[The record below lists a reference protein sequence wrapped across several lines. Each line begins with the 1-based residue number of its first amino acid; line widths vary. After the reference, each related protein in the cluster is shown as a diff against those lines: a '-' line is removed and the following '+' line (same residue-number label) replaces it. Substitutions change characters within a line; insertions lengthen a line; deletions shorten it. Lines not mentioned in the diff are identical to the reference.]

1 MKVGQYLRAQREE
14 RGEDVAQVSDMLR
27 IHHSYLRAIEDSD
40 IGKLPGPTYA
50 VGFVRAYAKYLSLD
64 SVEVVERFK
73 EEAKVQA
80 SRTLLVPPSPLPE
93 GRIPNPAILLIAIV
107 FLLAAYGGWLFM
119 SSPNHESADID
130 LSLPERL
137 APLVSGETLKL
148 TAPGGEVTSIT
159 SPETSSSN
167 IEENA
172 SIPEQTLN
180 PKPIVAA
187 PKEAA
192 VASSPA
198 YSMSMPR
205 KLLAERQSIERD
217 DRKGVYGDSRVV
229 IRASED
235 SWVEVRKGNGE
246 LLLTRVL
253 REGEKYHVPNR
264 SGLTLVTGNA
274 GALKFFVDGEI
285 VGDIGPLG
293 TVRRNVLLD
302 PQAIKDGTAYTP

>member
-1 MKVGQYLRAQREE
+1 MKVGQYLRATREE
-14 RGEDVAQVSDMLR
+14 RGEDVAQVAGMLR
-27 IHHSYLRAIEDSD
+27 IHHSYLKAIEESN
-40 IGKLPGPTYA
+40 IEKLPGPTYA

-93 GRIPNPAILLIAIV
+93 GRIPNPAILLVAVV
-107 FLLAAYGGWLFM
+107 FLLAVYGGWVFM
-119 SSPNHESADID
+119 SSPNDESADID
-130 LSLPERL
+130 LSLPDRL
-137 APLVSGETLKL
+137 APFVSGETL
-148 TAPGGEVTSIT
+148 GGDVTTIT
-159 SPETSSSN
+159 SPETSSST

-172 SIPEQTLN
+172 SIPEQAFN

-198 YSMSMPR
+198 YSMSMPK
-205 KLLAERQSIERD
+205 KLLAEGQSIERD

-274 GALKFFVDGEI
+274 GALKFSVDGEI

-302 PQAIKDGTAYTP
+302 PQALKEGTAYTP

>member
-14 RGEDVAQVSDMLR
+14 RGEDVAQVAGMLR
-27 IHHSYLRAIEDSD
+27 IHHSYLKAIEESD

-93 GRIPNPAILLIAIV
+93 GRIPNPAILLVAVV

-119 SSPNHESADID
+119 SSPNDESADID
-130 LSLPERL
+130 LSLPDRL

-172 SIPEQTLN
+172 SIPERAPN
-180 PKPIVAA
+180 PKPIVAS
-187 PKEAA
+187 PEEAA
-192 VASSPA
+192 VVTSPA
-198 YSMSMPR
+198 YSMSMPN
-205 KLLAERQSIERD
+205 KLLAEGQSIERD
-217 DRKGVYGDSRVV
+217 DRKRGYGDPRVV

-274 GALKFFVDGEI
+274 GALKFSVDGEI

-302 PQAIKDGTAYTP
+302 PQALKDGTAYTP